1 MDFASLLLEV
11 EISMGGCT
19 VLRKISVLWLLSSI
33 LCNEEVFATLKHASD
48 LDISEIINFS
58 DDFTKEAKEEEKS
71 MDVENI
77 IKTHR
82 QRRMEIEKKKFEEK
96 RKKLLALKRK
106 QDRDALIEI
115 ADHEI
120 TPQHKHEEEVKIKP
134 RRILSRFDTPKRIAK
149 TTLLGTKAVHSISSE
164 SEVVTRLKDIVSVEG
179 LRDNQLIG
187 YGIVV
192 GLNGTGDKLQNSPFT
207 KESLIV
213 MLERLGVNVRDLKDK
228 VNITNVAAV
237 MVTANLPPFA
247 RNGNKID
254 VSIATIGTATSLMGG
269 TLLPTPLKGADGEV
283 YAVAQGEITSSGFVV
298 NGANARMTKGVPTS
312 GKIVRG
318 AIVENEIDFSL
329 NRVDTLNLS
338 LHNPD
343 FTTSKRI
350 AEIINKNLCSK
361 YDVELI
367 ARAQDSSTVVLKL
380 PTVDVVN
387 FLTDVEQLTITPDNS
402 AKVIFDDK
410 EGVIVITEN
419 VKISPVVVSQGALT
433 VTVTHYNDYSNYSD
447 DDLKN
452 MLQNQDKL
460 LSQGFQGGG
469 NNVIHNNFYN
479 NPYNN
484 PYYAPNNTPFGYN
497 PFYNQMSGM
506 QGFRD
511 VSYENAASVINRQNI
526 NAATAIGVSE
536 TGDTNEANKVY
547 QTALKTNQM
556 PAANYGIGRDTE
568 ALTNEEIDNL
578 ENKSGGDGQAK
589 NRYSEYHHEKFNMMN
604 GATLQD
610 LINTMNAI
618 GASPK
623 DMIAILQ
630 VLKRSGSIQSTLESM

>member
-1 MDFASLLLEV
+1 MISSSGNIAMKMDKNLYKIAALYVGVAFSFDAST
-11 EISMGGCT
+11 ST
-19 VLRKISVLWLLSSI
+19 S
-33 LCNEEVFATLKHASD
+33 HASD

-58 DDFTKEAKEEEKS
+58 DNLTKEAKAEEES
-71 MDVENI
+71 LDVENI
-77 IKTHR
+77 IKSHR
-82 QRRMEIEKKKFEEK
+82 QRRLEAEEKKLAEK
-96 RKKLLALKRK
+96 RKKLLELKKK
-106 QDRDALIEI
+106 QDRDALIEL
-115 ADHEI
+115 AEHEI
-120 TPQHKHEEEVKIKP
+120 APQHKHEEEVKIKP
-134 RRILSRFDTPKRIAK
+134 RKILSKFDTPKRIAK
-149 TTLLGTKAVHSISSE
+149 TTLLGNKSVHSITSE

-192 GLNGTGDKLQNSPFT
+192 GLNGTGDKVQNSPFT

-247 RNGNKID
+247 RNGNRID
-254 VSIATIGTATSLMGG
+254 VNIATIGTASSLMGG

-329 NRVDTLNLS
+329 HRVDTINLS

-343 FTTSKRI
+343 FTTSKRV

-361 YDVELI
+361 YNVESI
-367 ARAQDSSTVVLKL
+367 AKAQDSSTVVLKV
-380 PTVDVVN
+380 PTVEVVN

-433 VTVTHYNDYSNYSD
+433 VTVTHYNDYNNYSD
-447 DDLKN
+447 DELKT
-452 MLQNQDKL
+452 MLQNQDRL
-460 LSQGFQGGG
+460 LSQGFQNTGT
-469 NNVIHNNFYN
+469 NVIHNNFYN

-484 PYYAPNNTPFGYN
+484 PYYTPNNNPFGYN
-497 PFYNQMSGM
+497 PFYNQISGM
-506 QGFRD
+506 QGMRD
-511 VSYENAASVINRQNI
+511 VSYENAASVMNRQNI
-526 NAATAIGVSE
+526 NMSTALGVSE
-536 TGDTNEANKVY
+536 SGDVNEANKQY
-547 QTALKTNQM
+547 QTALKTNQL
-556 PAANYGIGRDTE
+556 PAANYGIGADTE
-568 ALTNEEIDNL
+568 GLTHDEIDAL
-578 ENKSGGDGQAK
+578 EDKSNTDEGEK
-589 NRYSEYHHEKFNMMN
+589 KRYSEYHHEKFNMMN

-630 VLKRSGSIQSTLESM
+630 VLKRSGSIQATLESM